1 MDDHTDR
8 RLHRST
14 TARTDL
20 MTRVPREAA
29 TTALHVKPGTEW
41 AAVLGRA
48 AGVAPEAFG
57 TDRLFNLVD
66 GSWRPNG
73 DPETLVSPDVDRALD
88 GVRWYVEEIE
98 SMLGDRTPL
107 DGPVSNIASWNY
119 PMSVLVH
126 AMLVQALA
134 GNAVIAKTPTDGG
147 VACLTLAA

>member
-48 AGVAPEAFG
+48 AEIAPEAFG
-57 TDRLFNLVD
+57 TDRLHNLI
-66 GSWRPNG
+66 GGTWRAIG
-73 DPETLVSPDVDRALD
+73 DPEVLVTPVDGGKLVGLPRLSTGEAQHAVHAAAD
-88 GVRWYVEEIE
+88 AHGPW
-98 SMLGDRTPL
+98 SQTPL
-107 DGPVSNIASWNY
+107 AERKARVSAAID
-119 PMSVLVH
+119 
-126 AMLVQALA
+126 AMTDARDELAL
-134 GNAVIAKTPTDGG
+134 
-147 VACLTLAA
+147 LL